1 MDHVRPPSELV
12 KELSAE
18 GEEHLDAMLSM
29 SMSPEEWV
37 KKLFLLTPK
46 DQKILW
52 EIHRHR
58 SLGDRHENERFEE
71 DFAQRNRAELGSS
84 KRVSEVTV
92 VVEEEEE

>member
-1 MDHVRPPSELV
+1 MDHVQSPSELV

-29 SMSPEEWV
+29 SMTPEEWV
-37 KKLFLLTPK
+37 KKLFLLAPK

-52 EIHRHR
+52 EIHRYR
-58 SLGDRHENERFEE
+58 SLGNRHENERFEK
-71 DFAQRNRAELGSS
+71 DFAQRSS

-92 VVEEEEE
+92 VVEEEEG